1 MGSSSLKVKK
11 GEQLAAPLQGRILI
25 VDDEPVQAQLA
36 AEILISDGHEVQ
48 TAHSGAEALEKLSS
62 RPFDLIIADLMMPQ
76 MNGFELMRE
85 VSERWSDLPVIFL
98 TGNDEVASAV
108 QAIQEG
114 AENYLTKP
122 YEIDRLRFVV
132 SRALE
137 RSALRHDNARLRRIV
152 SDRRTVFGTLIGGS
166 EPMQRLYDQ
175 VERAAPTES
184 TILLLGE
191 SGTGKDL
198 TAREVHQ
205 RSKRKGGPF
214 LGVNCGALPANLLES
229 ELFGHERGA
238 FTGATTSK
246 VGLFEAA
253 NGGTIFLDEVGT
265 TTMSMQ
271 QSLLRVLQEREIRRV
286 GSTVTRSI
294 DIRIIAATNAN
305 LEADMETGVF
315 RADLYYRL
323 SGIVLHLPALRERR
337 DDIPLLV
344 EHFLAQACHRQGKQ
358 MHDFSPRAMELLK
371 QYDWPGNIRELE
383 NVVERA
389 VIFAPRRLIGPSD
402 VPLKADGS
410 AANSSN
416 DPMALDEI
424 LRAHLRRVLDHCGGN
439 KARAARLLQI
449 PRTSLYKMMQRHG
462 LADQKEPGDSQ

>member
-1 MGSSSLKVKK
+1 
-11 GEQLAAPLQGRILI
+11 
-25 VDDEPVQAQLA
+25 
-36 AEILISDGHEVQ
+36 
-48 TAHSGAEALEKLSS
+48 
-62 RPFDLIIADLMMPQ
+62 
-76 MNGFELMRE
+76 
-85 VSERWSDLPVIFL
+85 
-98 TGNDEVASAV
+98 
-108 QAIQEG
+108 
-114 AENYLTKP
+114 
-122 YEIDRLRFVV
+122 
-132 SRALE
+132 
-137 RSALRHDNARLRRIV
+137 
-152 SDRRTVFGTLIGGS
+152 
-166 EPMQRLYDQ
+166 
-175 VERAAPTES
+175 
-184 TILLLGE
+184 
-191 SGTGKDL
+191 
-198 TAREVHQ
+198 
-205 RSKRKGGPF
+205 
-214 LGVNCGALPANLLES
+214 
-229 ELFGHERGA
+229 
-238 FTGATTSK
+238 
-246 VGLFEAA
+246 
-253 NGGTIFLDEVGT
+253 
-265 TTMSMQ
+265 
-271 QSLLRVLQEREIRRV
+271 LLRVLQEREIRRV

-305 LEADMETGVF
+305 LEAGMETGVF